1 MKARFIMPTA
11 AELAEIRQRTKEA
24 DAVEPRAERVRY
36 DARKKQVVL
45 DLRRGA
51 VVAIPLERIRWLR
64 GATARQLAGLYAD
77 RTGDAIISDE
87 LDMHISIQGLLADL
101 VGLTGAAAMLG
112 SEGGKAK
119 SPAKVA
125 AARANGK
132 RGGRPRKKTV
142 V

>member
-11 AELAEIRQRTKEA
+11 AELAEIRRRTKEA
-24 DAVEPRAERVRY
+24 DAVEPRAERVHY
-36 DARKKQVVL
+36 DARKKQVIL
-45 DLRRGA
+45 HLRRGA

-87 LDMHISIQGLLADL
+87 LDMHIGIQGLLADL

-112 SEGGKAK
+112 SEGGKVK

-132 RGGRPRKKTV
+132 RGGRPRKKTAA
-142 V
+142 